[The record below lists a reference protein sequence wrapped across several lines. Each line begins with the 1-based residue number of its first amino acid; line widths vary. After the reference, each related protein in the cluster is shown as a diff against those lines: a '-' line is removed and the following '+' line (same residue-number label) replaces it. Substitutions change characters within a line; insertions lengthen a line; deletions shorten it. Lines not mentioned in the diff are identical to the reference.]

1 MKNKSRSTVNKIN
14 IVISIIIAF
23 ASWIYVVYYFTPM
36 KDVTYKDIPINFVGV
51 EELEYQGLEVK
62 NTEEKTIEID
72 LSIRRTDYTKIKNE
86 DIQVNADVSKA
97 IEGNNGISLDI
108 ITPDGSIIKK
118 ISTKS
123 VSVEVGEMKERK
135 NESSNSKRL

>member
-108 ITPDGSIIKK
+108 MTPDGSIIKK